1 MGAGLVVLD
10 HQRHADNST
19 KQNGYEKNAT
29 QSLVRE
35 KSVKAPCSPHIPLL
49 RVQRSSTT
57 YRGKLVLLG
66 LNGAGKSTLFKQLR
80 NVCKDDGVADIQHEK
95 ITHNVL
101 HAKAGKTGIFN
112 DEVAN
117 ETPGRLRWSA
127 SSPRPSAFVARAKA
141 KVTSAIIY
149 FDPESAFQLIVVPGD
164 CVPRKTWAS
173 FYANESSGHSRS
185 NFSTPTINA
194 SSSNDDSFPFQA
206 VIFVVDG
213 CDQIR
218 FPTIVHDI
226 VKVYLDIEMRADRI
240 ASISASSPLPSL
252 LILFNKIDE
261 LEKKIVAGT
270 SLLQAIRKEFE
281 QCVEHE
287 FNRQFCQL
295 GCSAR
300 IKSARSQGMLIKGL
314 LITCT

>member
-29 QSLVRE
+29 QPLVRE
-35 KSVKAPCSPHIPLL
+35 KSVKGLRSPHIPLL

-66 LNGAGKSTLFKQLR
+66 LNGAGKSTLFEQLR
-80 NVCKDDGVADIQHEK
+80 DVCKDDRVADIQHEK

-101 HAKAGKTGIFN
+101 HAKAGKIGIFN

-127 SSPRPSAFVARAKA
+127 SSPRPSAFVARVKA
-141 KVTSAIIY
+141 KVTSAIIC

-164 CVPRKTWAS
+164 CVSRKTWAS

-185 NFSTPTINA
+185 SFSTPAVNA
-194 SSSNDDSFPFQA
+194 SSNNDDSVPFQA

-218 FPTIVHDI
+218 FPTIAHDI
-226 VKVYLDIEMRADRI
+226 VKVYLDIEMRGDRI
-240 ASISASSPLPSL
+240 ASISASSPPPSL

-261 LEKKIVAGT
+261 LKKKIVAGT
-270 SLLQAIRKEFE
+270 SLLQAIRKEFK

-287 FNRQFCQL
+287 FHRQFCQL

-300 IKSARSQGMLIKGL
+300 IKSARSQGMLIRGL
-314 LITCT
+314 LIICT